1 MRSQKSA
8 PDATTESYY
17 WTASLGKIIKG
28 LHTSEVE
35 IDATGF
41 EGDELTVKVEVG
53 GFDPSCSTVQ
63 SQRLLIKQN

>member
-1 MRSQKSA
+1 MRASKY
-8 PDATTESYY
+8 TTESYH